1 MSRTLV
7 LLRHAKSAWPDDV
20 PDHERPL
27 NKRGEHDAARVGR
40 WLREREIAPDV
51 ALVSSAL
58 RTRETYELVA
68 GELERA
74 PRLQIS
80 DEAYA
85 AGAGDLLDLVRK
97 ASDDVAQL
105 LVIAHNPGIG
115 TLASLIDDET
125 SDVPERFQMRV
136 DYRTSAC
143 AVFDVFTDWAEL
155 DPGRARLVTFTVPGR

>member
-7 LLRHAKSAWPDDV
+7 LLRHAKSSWPDDV

-27 NKRGEHDAARVGR
+27 NKRGKRDAAEVGR
-40 WLREREIAPDV
+40 WLRGRDLELDV
-51 ALVSSAL
+51 ALVSSAQ
-58 RTRETYELVA
+58 RTRETYQTLA
-68 GELERA
+68 GELKSPPE
-74 PRLQIS
+74 PQIR

-85 AGAGDLLDLVRK
+85 AGAGDLLDLVRGV
-97 ASDDVAQL
+97 SDDVSAL
-105 LVIAHNPGIG
+105 LVVAHNPGIG

-143 AVFDVFTDWAEL
+143 AVFDVYGSWTEL
-155 DPGRARLVTFTVPGR
+155 DPGRARLVTFATPRG